1 MPVSFDQSETRL
13 NLLRAFA
20 GESQARNRYTFAAG
34 LARRQGLQVIEGVFA
49 FTAGQEEAHAKVFY
63 NQLEGLSGQNLKV
76 DGAYPVD
83 LYPTVLEH
91 LKAAQ
96 HNEYQE
102 WEHDYTG
109 FAKVAKEEGFPQ
121 ASHIFSEIAR
131 IEEIH
136 GDRFGEFAGLLES
149 ERLFVSDVE
158 IKWMCLKCGHIVE
171 SSVAPAMCPVCRHP
185 QGYFIRFELSPF
197 APGQMKK

>member
-1 MPVSFDQSETRL
+1 M
-13 NLLRAFA
+13 
-20 GESQARNRYTFAAG
+20 
-34 LARRQGLQVIEGVFA
+34 
-49 FTAGQEEAHAKVFY
+49 
-63 NQLEGLSGQNLKV
+63 
-76 DGAYPVD
+76 
-83 LYPTVLEH
+83 
-91 LKAAQ
+91 
-96 HNEYQE
+96 
-102 WEHDYTG
+102 
-109 FAKVAKEEGFPQ
+109 AKEEGFPQ

-131 IEEIH
+131 IEKIH

>member
-1 MPVSFDQSETRL
+1 M
-13 NLLRAFA
+13 
-20 GESQARNRYTFAAG
+20 
-34 LARRQGLQVIEGVFA
+34 
-49 FTAGQEEAHAKVFY
+49 FY

-131 IEEIH
+131 IEKIH

-171 SSVAPAMCPVCRHP
+171 SSVAAATCPVCRHP